1 MHQPRKK
8 DIRVGLIG
16 RLACSVLLLAAGVDV
31 LSQDVEDTGG
41 ATFHDVFVYMT
52 TTEGLLGPNE
62 MGLQPIDPGFWD
74 PFQIQ
79 TSIHGWRTKTGRNDV
94 QRLRAGLQSA
104 LGPFHFESSTLDILA
119 AVEANSDWVV
129 WDSEV
134 VDSIDVMH
142 QPANR
147 ASLVETPVDY
157 VLGVDAHYFMSPGLD
172 QVRLVVHLRLAPRW
186 GRVGRTQLLFKRQYE
201 YLSPSVGQ
209 VLRPFHVGEK
219 EALAAEIEED
229 YRRLSEEYSE
239 NAAAYEKEKSRALEK
254 LARRETIPPDLA
266 VLEAW
271 PDRSLTRM
279 VGAAQR
285 HMKHMISLDLSL
297 LRGPGPER
305 RERVR
310 FEWLDESGNVFT
322 KSAYLVGTFEGNT
335 IYRDRKRNMYSVP

>member
-31 LSQDVEDTGG
+31 LSQDVEDTDG
-41 ATFHDVFVYMT
+41 ATFHDVFVYLT
-52 TTEGLLGPNE
+52 TQEGMLGPDA
-62 MGLQPIDPGFWD
+62 MGLRPHDLGFWD
-74 PFQIQ
+74 PFLIQ
-79 TSIHGWRTKTGRNDV
+79 LSIQEWRTKTGRNDV

-104 LGPFHFESSTLDILA
+104 LGAFHFDSSLLDILA

-147 ASLVETPVDY
+147 VSLVETPVDY
-157 VLGVDAHYFMSPGLD
+157 VLGVDAHYFMSPDLD
-172 QVRLVVHLRLAPRW
+172 QVRLVVRLRLAPRW

-201 YLSPSVGQ
+201 YLSPSIGQ
-209 VLRPFHVGEK
+209 VLRPFHEGEK
-219 EALAAEIEED
+219 EALAAEIEEG
-229 YRRLSEEYSE
+229 YRRLSEEHSE
-239 NAAAYEKEKSRALEK
+239 NAATYEKKKSRTLEK
-254 LARRETIPPDLA
+254 LARREVIPPDIA

-271 PDRSLTRM
+271 PDISLALV
-279 VGAAQR
+279 VGEAER

-297 LRGPGPER
+297 LRGPGAEKGD
-305 RERVR
+305 RVR
-310 FEWLDESGNVFT
+310 FEWLDESGGIFT

-335 IYRDRKRNMYSVP
+335 VYRDRKRNMYSVP